1 MTGIHPLVEAFLEDL
16 ARAGRSPR
24 TIQGYRKDLQDFIAW
39 IEGRYGE
46 AFDPKAVLPEDLR
59 DYRQHLLAVRRA
71 APSTVNRRLAAIRS
85 FFAFLVAQGILP
97 TNPAARLNGVR
108 QARPAPKALSEAE
121 LRRLL
126 REARRS
132 PNPLHRAVILLLA
145 HTGLRASE
153 LCALRLGDVVLSER
167 KGKLIV
173 RGKGEK
179 VREVPLNAEARE
191 ALREW
196 LSVRPAASDDHL
208 FIGRRGPL
216 TPSGVWRIVAQY
228 ARRAGL
234 EDVHPH
240 VLRHTF
246 ATRLLREAGADLVVV
261 AELLGH
267 ESFNTTARYTRPSEK
282 DLEGAVERLG

>member
-1 MTGIHPLVEAFLEDL
+1 MTGIHPMVEAFLEDL

-24 TIQGYRKDLQDFIAW
+24 TIEGYRKDLIDFIAW

-85 FFAFLVAQGILP
+85 FFAFLAARGEISS
-97 TNPAARLNGVR
+97 NPAARIPDVR
-108 QARPAPKALSEAE
+108 AGRAAPKALSEAE

-132 PNPLHRAVILLLA
+132 FNPLHRAVIFLLA

-153 LCALRLGDVVLSER
+153 LCALRLADLVLSER
-167 KGKLIV
+167 KGKLTV

-179 VREVPLNAEARE
+179 IREIPLNAEVRE
-191 ALREW
+191 ALRGW
-196 LSVRPAASDDHL
+196 LSARPAVPDDHL

-216 TPSGVWRIVAQY
+216 TPSGVWRIVAEY
-228 ARRAGL
+228 ARKAGL

-246 ATRLLREAGADLVVV
+246 ATRLLREAGADLVTV

-267 ESFNTTARYTRPSEK
+267 ESLNTTARYTRPSEK
-282 DLEGAVERLG
+282 DLRAVVERLG

>member
-1 MTGIHPLVEAFLEDL
+1 
-16 ARAGRSPR
+16 R
-24 TIQGYRKDLQDFIAW
+24 
-39 IEGRYGE
+39 GE
-46 AFDPKAVLPEDLR
+46 I
-59 DYRQHLLAVRRA
+59 
-71 APSTVNRRLAAIRS
+71 PSS
-85 FFAFLVAQGILP
+85 
-97 TNPAARLNGVR
+97 PAARLSGVR
-108 QARPAPKALSEAE
+108 QARAAPKALSEAE

-153 LCALRLGDVVLSER
+153 LCALRLSDVTLSER
-167 KGKLIV
+167 KGKIVV

-196 LSVRPAASDDHL
+196 LAARPSVPEDAL

-216 TPSGVWRIVAQY
+216 TPSGVWRIVREY
-228 ARRAGL
+228 ARRAGV
-234 EDVHPH
+234 EAHPH

-246 ATRLLREAGADLVVV
+246 ATRLLREAGADLVAV
-261 AELLGH
+261 AEILGH
-267 ESFNTTARYTRPSEK
+267 ESLNTTARYTRPSESE
-282 DLEGAVERLG
+282 LEAVVERLW